1 MAASA
6 SFPDANKISSICFK
20 SRTPSFNVVSNGLG
34 ITFIFDMF
42 NSSLLFVQ
50 LKSIKENPIR
60 YTETFCK
67 KVYLTISPNLS
78 L

>member
-1 MAASA
+1 
-6 SFPDANKISSICFK
+6 
-20 SRTPSFNVVSNGLG
+20 LG

-60 YTETFCK
+60 YTETFCMG
-67 KVYLTISPNLS
+67 VYLTISPNLS